1 MSEKGGRERGRD
13 DREQERGGREQ
24 GRGVCIQIW
33 IQVDTQVHDDMK
45 VQDDTQVQ
53 DDMKVQVGRRNLPDM
68 VLVCIRSLA
77 GTSWFCKLV
86 SMDMYE
92 VGIRMAEEV

>member
-1 MSEKGGRERGRD
+1 VSEKGGRERGKD

-33 IQVDTQVHDDMK
+33 IQVDTQVQDDMK
-45 VQDDTQVQ
+45 VQD
-53 DDMKVQVGRRNLPDM
+53 GRRNLQDM
-68 VLVCIRSLA
+68 VLVCIHSLA
-77 GTSWFCKLV
+77 GTGWFCKLV

>member
-1 MSEKGGRERGRD
+1 MGGRERGRD
-13 DREQERGGREQ
+13 DREQGRGGREQ

-33 IQVDTQVHDDMK
+33 IQVDTQV
-45 VQDDTQVQ
+45 Q
-53 DDMKVQVGRRNLPDM
+53 DDMKVQGGRRNLPDM

-77 GTSWFCKLV
+77 GMGWFCKLV

-92 VGIRMAEEV
+92 VGIHMAEEVEHDNCMKLGV

>member
-33 IQVDTQVHDDMK
+33 IQVDTQVQDDMK
-45 VQDDTQVQ
+45 VQD
-53 DDMKVQVGRRNLPDM
+53 GRRNLSDM

-77 GTSWFCKLV
+77 GTGWFCKLV